1 MIGLASAG
9 HDGLRHSSPMPSIL
23 QVPTQNNQREV
34 PTQTNIVADQAK
46 FE

>member
-1 MIGLASAG
+1 MIRLATARPRRATQSF
-9 HDGLRHSSPMPSIL
+9 PMPSIL